1 MLFFILLQ
9 LFHSLLLLTYERV
22 IFLLVRL
29 MELDLRFHLLALIVL
44 LRCSDPL
51 NQLTSFMPVSL
62 QKLNDITAHMKPT
75 RSPGDELLSSLFSY
89 LIKLAQVF
97 CIVYHLVLFWLV
109 LSI

>member
-1 MLFFILLQ
+1 
-9 LFHSLLLLTYERV
+9 
-22 IFLLVRL
+22 

-44 LRCSDPL
+44 LPSDPL

-97 CIVYHLVLFWLV
+97 CIVCHLVLFWLV